1 MLYGIYVPTARTP
14 VAGLD
19 LERFPS
25 REQAERE
32 LRRRT
37 LTGASTTWYVR
48 DRSERSHRRTR
59 RTQVWDAADDTN
71 YMRVFLRYASDPVPS
86 LLDVPDEEWIV
97 EPGRNRPQ
105 VIRLPW
111 EEVPGETITLRTNG
125 VRIRPSAASPQNP
138 PERPARAA
146 RTTTPAPVPQ
156 ALPAARGVCA
166 ACYQERTAA
175 GTCGCA
181 GNAGDVPVTLHRPS
195 RTGWEQC
202 DACGRAATAYARCGC
217 S

>member
-1 MLYGIYVPTARTP
+1 MLYGLYVPTARMP

-48 DRSERSHRRTR
+48 DWRERSPR

-71 YMRVFLRYASDPVPS
+71 YMRVFLRSASKMVPS
-86 LLDVPDEEWIV
+86 PLGVPDERWIV
-97 EPGRNRPQ
+97 KAGRTRPT

-111 EEVPGETITLRTNG
+111 EEVPGETITLRANG
-125 VRIRPSAASPQNP
+125 VCIRPSTASPQDP
-138 PERPARAA
+138 YERPQQRAERA
-146 RTTTPAPVPQ
+146 TGNPSPPW
-156 ALPAARGVCA
+156 LRGK
-166 ACYQERTAA
+166 R
-175 GTCGCA
+175 
-181 GNAGDVPVTLHRPS
+181 R
-195 RTGWEQC
+195 
-202 DACGRAATAYARCGC
+202 
-217 S
+217 